1 MQAIILAAGMGKR
14 LGELTK
20 DNTKCMIKVHAVT
33 LIERM
38 LSQLV
43 NLPINQIVIVIGYKG
58 EKVKALIG
66 KSYKSVPIVYIENN
80 IYDKTNNIYSLFLA
94 KDYLLSD
101 TTLLLESDLIL
112 SDQILKKLIDHP
124 YPNLAVVSK
133 YQSWMDGTVVTL
145 DDENNILN
153 FISKKAFRFNECD
166 TYYKTVN
173 VYKFSK
179 DFSAH
184 KYVPFLEAYCKTLG
198 NNEYYEQ
205 VLRVISLLD
214 KPDLKALPLNDE
226 KWYEIDD
233 QQDLNNA
240 EVLFSNEKD
249 ALPLYGHRYGGYWRF
264 PHLID
269 FCYLVNPYFPS
280 SKMKEEIKVN
290 FDKLL
295 SQYPSGMA
303 VNAQL
308 AARYMNID
316 SKQIVVGNGAAE
328 LIAAYLDK
336 CILKTG
342 IIEPTFEEY
351 ANRLSQEQII
361 IFTPENNNFS
371 YTTNDIIS
379 YFENTQIEQLILIN
393 PDNPSGNFL
402 DKNELFQLIN
412 WCKRKNIKLIIDESF
427 SDFATVPAKECSL
440 FEKKILQENPHLILI
455 KSISKSYGVPGL
467 RLGFMASGNVELIDT
482 IKHRVS
488 IWNINSFAEF
498 YMQIFIKYQ
507 SDYDNACM
515 HFINERDRFFKQL
528 QKISFIRVIPSYANY
543 FLCEV
548 TDRFT
553 ARQLVSY
560 LLYKYNLYLKDCS
573 AKRGFNNQQYI
584 RIAIRDKYDND
595 ILLKAL
601 KSIQNENNRIL

>member
-14 LGELTK
+14 LGELTR

-43 NLPINQIVIVIGYKG
+43 KLPINQIIIVIGYKG
-58 EKVKALIG
+58 EKVKSLIG
-66 KSYKSVPIVYIENN
+66 DRYESIPIVYIENT
-80 IYDKTNNIYSLFLA
+80 IYDKTNNIYSLYLA

-112 SDQILKKLIDHP
+112 SDQILQKLVDHP

-145 DDENNILN
+145 DEDNNILN
-153 FISKKAFRFNECD
+153 FISKKAFRFAECD
-166 TYYKTVN
+166 SYYKTVN

-184 KYVPFLEAYCKTLG
+184 KYVPFLEAYCKALG

-214 KPDLKALPLNDE
+214 KSDLKALPLDKE

-240 EVLFSNEKD
+240 EVLFSDEND
-249 ALPLYGHRYGGYWRF
+249 TLSLYGQRYGGYWRF
-264 PHLID
+264 PHLTD

-280 SKMKEEIKVN
+280 HKMREEIKVN

-295 SQYPSGMA
+295 SQYPSGME
-303 VNAQL
+303 VNVRL
-308 AARYMNID
+308 AARYMNIEP
-316 SKQIVVGNGAAE
+316 KQIVVGNGAAE
-328 LIAAYLDK
+328 LIASYLDLYP
-336 CILKTG
+336 LKTG
-342 IIEPTFEEY
+342 IVEPTFEEY
-351 ANRLSQEQII
+351 ANRLPQGVVDV
-361 IFTPENNNFS
+361 FTPENENFS
-371 YTTNDIIS
+371 YRADDLIS

-402 DKNELFQLIN
+402 DKSELLKLIG
-412 WCKRKNIKLIIDESF
+412 WCKRKGIRLIVDESF
-427 SDFATVPAKECSL
+427 SDFAGISPKEYSL
-440 FEKKILQENPHLILI
+440 FEKEILREHPHLILI

-467 RLGFMASGNVELIDT
+467 RLGFMASGNTELIAS
-482 IKHRVS
+482 IRRRLP

-498 YMQIFIKYQ
+498 YMQIFVKYQ
-507 SDYDNACM
+507 SDYDAACI
-515 HFINERDRFFKQL
+515 HFIDERARFFSEL
-528 QKISFIRVIPSYANY
+528 QKISFIRVIPSHANY

-548 TDRFT
+548 VGAFS
-553 ARQLVSY
+553 AKQLVSHI
-560 LLYKYNLYLKDCS
+560 LCKYNLYIKDCS
-573 AKRGFNNQQYI
+573 SKKGFRNRQYI
-584 RIAIRDKYDND
+584 RIAIRDRFDND
-595 ILLKAL
+595 VLLKAL
-601 KSIQNENNRIL
+601 ESIQNGSDKIF